1 VRGLALTR
9 GAIGM
14 GLSRRA
20 REAAVAAVL
29 AGPADRGRVVTVA
42 AARGCEG
49 LAVHA
54 MGEGSAGWAWAAAG
68 LAATGALSPGEV
80 GG

>member
-1 VRGLALTR
+1 
-9 GAIGM
+9 M

-54 MGEGSAGWAWAAAG
+54 AMGEGSAGWAAAG
-68 LAATGALSPGEV
+68 LAATGAFSPGEV